1 MEQNVTA
8 RSFIVRLYRVDTED
22 RRKIT
27 GLVEALDGSGR
38 QEPFRDAEELA
49 GLLNNWSAAS
59 RKRVRKA
66 GRSGRKNSSDKIE
79 YNGDERL

>member
-22 RRKIT
+22 SRKIT

-38 QEPFRDAEELA
+38 PVPFRDADELA
-49 GLLNNWSAAS
+49 GFLNNCPAAS
-59 RKRVRKA
+59 RKRMGKQRKGTDLRG
-66 GRSGRKNSSDKIE
+66 GREEKKS
-79 YNGDERL
+79 